1 MLDDLVLVLLVAA
14 AVPLVL
20 AAVPRLLVPA
30 AVLEIVA
37 GIVLGPD
44 VLDVVDLDQ
53 AVQVVSTIGLAFL
66 LFLAGLEI
74 DLASLRGRSG
84 QLALRGLAA
93 SLVLAALVGAVLDLA
108 GIVGSGTFVAVL
120 LIATSLGLVVP
131 VLRDAQAADR
141 PLGRL
146 VVAGASLG
154 EVAALVLL
162 SLSFSES
169 GTGPGTVLLLV
180 LALAGAAV
188 LLVLTGRRAA
198 RSPRIVRTVDRLAD
212 TSAQLRVRLTVLLVV
227 GLGAVAERLGLEAI
241 LGAFLAGVVL
251 RAVDPD
257 GTMSHPH
264 FRHKL
269 EGLAFGFV
277 VPVFFVASGLAFDLG
292 ALTAGPGALAMVAV
306 FLAAL
311 LLVRGLPALAY
322 RTSLTGR
329 EVVAAGLLQATS
341 LPFLVAGTAIG
352 SALGAIDPEDAA
364 ALVGAGLLSV
374 VLFPALALRLA
385 NDTGADTDS
394 ASGVTLSAVEER

>member
-44 VLDVVDLDQ
+44 VLDLVDLDQ

-120 LIATSLGLVVP
+120 LVATSLGLVVP

-188 LLVLTGRRAA
+188 LLVLSGRRAA

-329 EVVAAGLLQATS
+329 DVVAAGLLQATS

-352 SALGAIDPEDAA
+352 TALGALDPEDAA

-385 NDTGADTDS
+385 NDTGVDTDS

>member
-44 VLDVVDLDQ
+44 VLDLVDLDQ

>member
-1 MLDDLVLVLLVAA
+1 VLDDLVLVLLVAA

-44 VLDVVDLDQ
+44 VLDLVDLDQ

>member
-44 VLDVVDLDQ
+44 VLDLVDLDQ

-188 LLVLTGRRAA
+188 LLVLSGRRAA

>member
-20 AAVPRLLVPA
+20 ATVPRLLVPA

-44 VLDVVDLDQ
+44 VLDVVDLDP

-84 QLALRGLAA
+84 QLALQGLVA
-93 SLVLAALVGAVLDLA
+93 SLVLAALVGAALDLA

-120 LIATSLGLVVP
+120 LVATSLGLVVP

-180 LALAGAAV
+180 LTLAGAAV

-251 RAVDPD
+251 RAIDPT

-292 ALTAGPGALAMVAV
+292 ALTAGPGALVMVVV

-322 RTSLTGR
+322 RTSLSGR
-329 EVVAAGLLQATS
+329 EVAAAGLLQATS

-352 SALGAIDPEDAA
+352 SALGVIDPEDAA

-374 VLFPALALRLA
+374 VLFPAVALRLA
-385 NDTGADTDS
+385 ADTATPDR
-394 ASGVTLSAVEER
+394 VTLSAVEER